1 MYFKTIR
8 RKLGEF
14 IFPNLTRLILRMDGK
29 LRFMSQE
36 YEAMRKAQEQLR
48 FLLAQIEES
57 KREIQA
63 SGKTIV
69 IKGPVVFLG
78 SLAACQIKLQPEIHQ
93 EIVLGRVELE
103 SLLKLSGS
111 HVKLDGCI
119 IDSQPKETAV
129 HIVSSTEESKMPD
142 A

>member
-1 MYFKTIR
+1 MHFKTVR

-14 IFPNLTRLILRMDGK
+14 IFPNLTNLMLRMNGK

-36 YEAMRKAQEQLR
+36 YEAMRKTQEQLR
-48 FLLAQIEES
+48 FLLAQIEEA

-78 SLAACQIKLQPEIHQ
+78 SIAACNVKLQPEIHQ
-93 EIVLGRVELE
+93 EFVLGRVELE
-103 SLLKLSGS
+103 SLLKLNGS
-111 HVKLDGCI
+111 HININNCI
-119 IDSQPKETAV
+119 VENQSKEAAI
-129 HIVSSTEESKMPD
+129 HIVPSTEESKKSD